1 MIAFIRSTHS
11 TVDIKIKQ
19 MMIVSSVGGSEGDG
33 DGYHNLK

>member
-19 MMIVSSVGGSEGDG
+19 MIVRSVGGSEGDG